1 MFNVGTLISVQAQ
14 CIPRVRC
21 LGKARRG
28 DQIGPGRA
36 VTSPAK
42 GGSKRIGLGLAA
54 LGQPGDINL
63 RNGDLTIGGRDQD
76 AMRCQ
81 AHRVLDAAY
90 HAGIRTFDAARS
102 HGQAKASLAEWL
114 KSRQF
119 GPHDVQLGGYTYTA
133 DWQVQANQHK
143 VKEHSLPN
151 FIWQ

>member
-42 GGSKRIGLGLAA
+42 GCSKRIGLGLAA
-54 LGQPGDINL
+54 LKRPGDINL
-63 RNGDLTIGGRDQD
+63 GNGDDLAIGEQDQD

-81 AHRVLDAAY
+81 AHKVLDAAH
-90 HAGIRTFDAARS
+90 HADI
-102 HGQAKASLAEWL
+102 
-114 KSRQF
+114 
-119 GPHDVQLGGYTYTA
+119 
-133 DWQVQANQHK
+133 
-143 VKEHSLPN
+143 
-151 FIWQ
+151 